1 MNINKTVTMF
11 LLLLPTMLFA
21 GGKASQKAPEG
32 VFLEPMQQRDS
43 ALIGDQFLYGVR
55 LKDVQEGTKLSV
67 LKWDDSLLSE
77 DLELIGDWKCDTLS
91 KEDAPK
97 KDIMISRLVT
107 SFEEGTYELPS
118 IKVQR
123 WFKDGVVD
131 TISFESRFLDIKTM
145 PVDTATFEV
154 HDIKGQIRYPVT
166 AREILTYGT
175 AVLLLVALV
184 FGVIFLIRR
193 FGRKKEEE
201 MLRREPA
208 HIVALRKLDKY
219 RGDKYWEADKQKIFY
234 SGVTDTLREYIAAR
248 YGVGAMEMTSS
259 EIFEGLK
266 DTDVPKEL
274 YDEMKALFERADFVK
289 FAKMTVSKEDNA
301 TVLPSAVNFVTKTYQ
316 SEIEE
321 EVKEEV

>member
-234 SGVTDTLREYIAAR
+234 SGVTDALREYIAAR